1 MKTSRYNFL
10 FKFEGKNILFNSKTT
25 ALAMLSD
32 DEYDKLAP
40 FVEKESISIDADI
53 LEPDLVKNLSY
64 GGFL

>member
-40 FVEKESISIDADI
+40 LLKKKASLLTQISWSLI
-53 LEPDLVKNLSY
+53 
-64 GGFL
+64 